1 LSEPDE
7 QTPSRMVAGRYR
19 IDSVLGRGG
28 MGVVWLA
35 DDTLIERQVALKELR
50 APTGVSGGDESSF
63 VERALREAR
72 NAGRLNHP
80 GIVAVHDVIAPAGDD
95 DAVYI
100 VMEYVPAPT
109 LADLI
114 DQQGPLPAPRV
125 ATMGL
130 GILDALM
137 AAHAMGIVHRDIKP
151 ANVLVREGDRVK
163 LTDFGIALAA
173 EDTRLTRSG
182 VIGTHGYLAPEC
194 FDTGQAGPASDLW
207 ALGATLFHAVAG
219 RAPFDRETTTAT
231 LRAILFE
238 DPPAPPCKPP
248 LANAITR
255 LLIRPLGQ
263 RLTSDAA
270 RQLLQHAST
279 EPVDPSPTGGATAT
293 GGTGHAAWDA
303 QATTLHRQPPPPP
316 LGGQPSPYG
325 TRPPTPPARPV
336 TGVIHGTQQASPP
349 PRPNHTPWII
359 LGCALAAV
367 ATVALPFL
375 LASGGGG
382 SDPEANG
389 SRGGGSEASSY
400 TAADHDAFIDMC
412 SNETS
417 DISLPQTGEDPC
429 ECVWNATVEIV
440 PHDVFR
446 EAMDS
451 GTSPTSL
458 PPDVQQAYSSAV
470 AGCLPVPP

>member
-1 LSEPDE
+1 MSA
-7 QTPSRMVAGRYR
+7 PSASRVVAGRYQLEAE
-19 IDSVLGRGG
+19 LGRGG
-28 MGVVWLA
+28 MGVVWRA
-35 DDTLIERQVALKELR
+35 TDTLIGRTVALKELR
-50 APTGVSGGDESSF
+50 APTGDESSF

-80 GIVAVHDVIAPAGDD
+80 GIVAVHDVIAPTGDD
-95 DAVYI
+95 PVVYI
-100 VMEYVPAPT
+100 VMEYVEAAS
-109 LADLI
+109 LAEVI
-114 DQQGPLPAPRV
+114 DRDGPLPPQRV
-125 ATMGL
+125 AAMGL
-130 GILDALM
+130 GILEALT

-151 ANVLVREGDRVK
+151 GNVLVPEGDRIK

-316 LGGQPSPYG
+316 PGGQPSPYG
-325 TRPPTPPARPV
+325 TRPPTQPARPV
-336 TGVIHGTQQASPP
+336 TGVFHGTQQASPP

-382 SDPEANG
+382 TDPEAN
-389 SRGGGSEASSY
+389 GSEASSY

-417 DISLPQTGEDPC
+417 DVSLPQTGEDPC
-429 ECVWNATVEIV
+429 ECVWDATVEHV

-470 AGCLPVPP
+470 AGCLPVPPP